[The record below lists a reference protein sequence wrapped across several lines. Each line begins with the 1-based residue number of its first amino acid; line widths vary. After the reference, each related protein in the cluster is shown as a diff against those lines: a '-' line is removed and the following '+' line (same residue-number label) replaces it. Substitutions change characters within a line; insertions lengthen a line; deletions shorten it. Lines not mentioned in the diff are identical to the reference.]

1 MLRRGTASA
10 ALLFF
15 MIKLP
20 IFKII
25 CSCTKKFV
33 PLRSQIFEAMKKT
46 ILLMAMVAV
55 LFACKSKDEP
65 QAQHQVTFR
74 VPELAVETEPM
85 NAPAVRRVAPLTD
98 EDGSQMTD
106 LLLFDGAT
114 YLMRQQNTDTDFGT
128 VTVMLTAGEHHLHFV
143 ATRSTELSYDEG
155 VLNCASLRS
164 TFGKHYDINVTGGS
178 DEYVTM
184 DRLTGMVV
192 ITIEDEIPA
201 GAANL
206 RIQFGDYYKGLNP
219 TTFAGVRSGAFD
231 QTVSLSSKVGQTD
244 VQYKLNVLA
253 PVYGTE
259 STTSYTL
266 TATNGSG
273 DVIGQATG
281 TMPIN
286 SNTKTL
292 LHGNLFTGTRSF
304 LSLATSWGA
313 DSDVTF

>member
-1 MLRRGTASA
+1 MLCVCP
-10 ALLFF
+10 FF
-15 MIKLP
+15 VVSL
-20 IFKII
+20 
-25 CSCTKKFV
+25 CT
-33 PLRSQIFEAMKKT
+33 QNFEAMKKT
-46 ILLMAMVAV
+46 LFLCAIVAV
-55 LFACKSKDEP
+55 LFSCKSKNEP
-65 QAQHQVTFR
+65 EAQHQVTFR
-74 VPELAVETEPM
+74 VPALQVETEPM
-85 NAPAVRRVAPLTD
+85 SAPGVRKVAPLTD

-106 LLLFDGAT
+106 LILFDGST
-114 YLMRQQNTDTDFGT
+114 YLMRQQNTDQNFGT

-192 ITIEDEIPA
+192 ITIEDEIPE

-219 TTFAGVRSGAFD
+219 TTFAGVSYGAFD
-231 QTVSLSSKVGQTD
+231 QTVSLASKVGQTD

-259 STTSYTL
+259 STTTYTL
-266 TATNGSG
+266 TATNGNG
-273 DVIGQATG
+273 DIIGQATG

>member
-1 MLRRGTASA
+1 MKKYLFFSA
-10 ALLFF
+10 IVALLFV
-15 MIKLP
+15 
-20 IFKII
+20 
-25 CSCTKKFV
+25 SCKGKN
-33 PLRSQIFEAMKKT
+33 
-46 ILLMAMVAV
+46 
-55 LFACKSKDEP
+55 EP
-65 QAQHQVTFR
+65 VQVQQHQVTFR

-85 NAPAVRRVAPLTD
+85 NAPDVRRVAPLTD

-106 LLLFDGAT
+106 LILFDGAT
-114 YLMRQQNTDTDFGT
+114 YLMRQQNIDPNFGT

-143 ATRSTELSYDEG
+143 ATRSTELSYSEG

-219 TTFAGVRSGAFD
+219 TTFAGVRSGEFD
-231 QTVSLSSKVGQTD
+231 QTVSIASKVGQTD
-244 VQYKLNVLA
+244 VQYKLPVLA

-259 STTSYTL
+259 STTTYTL

-273 DVIGQATG
+273 DIIGQATG
-281 TMPIN
+281 TMPIK

-292 LHGNLFTGTRSF
+292 LHGNLFVGTRSF
-304 LSLATSWGA
+304 ISLATSWGA

>member
-1 MLRRGTASA
+1 MNKNLILCATM
-10 ALLFF
+10 ALLC
-15 MIKLP
+15 LS
-20 IFKII
+20 
-25 CSCTKKFV
+25 CSK
-33 PLRSQIFEAMKKT
+33 
-46 ILLMAMVAV
+46 
-55 LFACKSKDEP
+55 KDEP
-65 QAQHQVTFR
+65 ANVQQHQVTFR

-85 NAPAVRRVAPLTD
+85 NAPAVRKVAPLTD
-98 EDGSQMTD
+98 EDGAQMTD
-106 LLLFDGAT
+106 LILFDGAT
-114 YLMRQQNTDTDFGT
+114 YLMRQQNTDPNFGT

-219 TTFAGVRSGAFD
+219 TTFAGVRSGDFD

-244 VQYKLNVLA
+244 VQYKLNILA

-259 STTSYTL
+259 STTTYTL

-273 DVIGQATG
+273 EVIGQATG

-292 LHGNLFTGTRSF
+292 LHGNLFVGTRSF
-304 LSLATSWGA
+304 ISLATSWGA

>member
-1 MLRRGTASA
+1 MRIQKIIRTFAAVFNQTLSDMKRLFLFAAIAA
-10 ALLFF
+10 ALLS
-15 MIKLP
+15 
-20 IFKII
+20 
-25 CSCTKKFV
+25 CSK
-33 PLRSQIFEAMKKT
+33 
-46 ILLMAMVAV
+46 
-55 LFACKSKDEP
+55 KDEP
-65 QAQHQVTFR
+65 ANVQQHQVTFR
-74 VPELAVETEPM
+74 IPQLAVETEPM
-85 NAPAVRRVAPLTD
+85 NAPAVRKVAPLTD
-98 EDGSQMTD
+98 EDGAQMTD
-106 LLLFDGAT
+106 LILFDGAT
-114 YLMRQQNTDTDFGT
+114 YLMRQQNTDQNFGE

-164 TFGKHYDINVTGGS
+164 TFGKHYDLNVTGGS

-192 ITIEDEIPA
+192 ITIEDEIPE

-219 TTFAGVRSGAFD
+219 TTFAGVRSGDFD
-231 QTVSLSSKVGQTD
+231 QTVSLASKVGQTD
-244 VQYKLNVLA
+244 VQYRLNILA

-259 STTSYTL
+259 STTTYTL

-292 LHGNLFTGTRSF
+292 LHGNLFVGTRSF
-304 LSLATSWGA
+304 ISLATSWGA

>member
-1 MLRRGTASA
+1 
-10 ALLFF
+10 
-15 MIKLP
+15 
-20 IFKII
+20 
-25 CSCTKKFV
+25 
-33 PLRSQIFEAMKKT
+33 MKKT
-46 ILLMAMVAV
+46 FLLCALCALM
-55 LFACKSKDEP
+55 LLGCKSKNDPENV
-65 QAQHQVTFR
+65 QQHQVTFR
-74 VPELAVETEPM
+74 VPQLAVETEPM
-85 NAPAVRRVAPLTD
+85 NAPAVRNVAPLTD

-106 LLLFDGAT
+106 RILFDGAT
-114 YLMRQQNTDTDFGT
+114 YLMRQQNTDPNFGT

-164 TFGKHYDINVTGGS
+164 TFGKHYDLNVTGGS

-219 TTFAGVRSGAFD
+219 TTFAGVRSGDFD

-244 VQYKLNVLA
+244 VQYKLNILA

-259 STTSYTL
+259 STTTYTL

-273 DVIGQATG
+273 EVIGQATG